1 MKKLIKAKKVTIEQA
16 WIKLHKLELEMDVSE
31 IWLKVNMVLNKDN
44 NAPMDYFNEEL
55 INQSDVVLK
64 DTPITYED
72 KDWVF
77 KSFNKYSL
85 ATFIADTVFST
96 FDSLSSK
103 WIESFKAYI
112 DEAKDILREY
122 EKKNWQVIDKVKT
135 LEEVITKKEVSNDEI
150 LLACKEILDAVNNI
164 EIQAPVLENKTI
176 KPRKQN
182 VVEEVQEPI
191 DTTEMEDAPK
201 LNIWWMSFN
210 VKKIRP
216 WEKIRK

>member
-1 MKKLIKAKKVTIEQA
+1 
-16 WIKLHKLELEMDVSE
+16 MDVSE
-31 IWLKVNMVLNKDN
+31 IWLKINMVLNKDN

-72 KDWVF
+72 RDWAF

-122 EKKNWQVIDKVKT
+122 EKKNGQVIDKVKT
-135 LEEVITKKEVSNDEI
+135 LEEVVAQKEVTNEEI
-150 LLACKEILDAVNNI
+150 LNACKEILNAVNNI
-164 EIQAPVLENKTI
+164 EIQVPVLTESKVRKT
-176 KPRKQN
+176 KKQE
-182 VVEEVQEPI
+182 VVEEVQDPI
-191 DTTEMEDAPK
+191 DTAQMEDAPK